1 MNPDQIHS
9 IVRDR
14 YTRAARRAG
23 CGCADPGRLG
33 YEAEALEEVP
43 EDLQE
48 ASLGCGNPLS
58 HADLVP
64 GERVLDLGSG
74 AGLDVTLASRAVGAA
89 GHVYGVDFT
98 PQMLERARLHLDKQ
112 KITNVTLLEGRIEHL
127 PLPDASVDVVTS
139 NCVINLSPDK
149 PAVFREAFR
158 VLAPGGRLVVSDIL
172 ATAPIPES
180 LREDAGAWAECI
192 AGAIPEDEYLEAIRD
207 AGFRDVR
214 VIRGGVFELPA
225 SGDPALAA
233 EPAAGGGCCAT
244 NGCCSETKV
253 ALVSAIVL
261 AKRPR

>member
-1 MNPDQIHS
+1 MNPEQIHS

-14 YTRAARRAG
+14 YTRAARGAG

-33 YEAEALEEVP
+33 YGAETLEEVP
-43 EDLQE
+43 EELKE

-58 HADLVP
+58 HANLSP

-74 AGLDVTLASRAVGAA
+74 AGLDVTLASRAVGP
-89 GHVYGVDFT
+89 GGLVYGVDFT
-98 PQMLERARLHLDKQ
+98 PEMLERARRHLDQQ
-112 KITNVTLLEGRIEHL
+112 KITNVTLLEGRIEKL
-127 PLPDASVDVVTS
+127 PLPEQSVDVVIS

-172 ATAPIPES
+172 ATAPIPENV
-180 LREDAGAWAECI
+180 REDAGAWAECI
-192 AGAIPEDEYLEAIRD
+192 AGAIPENEYLEAIRA
-207 AGFRDVR
+207 AGFHDLR
-214 VIRGGVFELPA
+214 VIRGGSFELPG
-225 SGDPALAA
+225 SGEFEAAA
-233 EPAAGGGCCAT
+233 ETASGGCCGAE
-244 NGCCSETKV
+244 GCCSETKV